1 MRTPKPKLASIA
13 ATSALLA
20 IGCAGVPQADSEK
33 QASAVQV
40 YETDPYGGKSY
51 EVVGRLWADSRR
63 SAFWIPTHPTKDA
76 AIASIQAEAAR
87 LNADALV
94 SVSCVDQR
102 GSTWFRKD
110 EPAFVCYGV
119 AIQMRQRQG

>member
-1 MRTPKPKLASIA
+1 MPRLASIVA
-13 ATSALLA
+13 AGALLA
-20 IGCAGVPQADSEK
+20 TGCAGVPQAESAK
-33 QASAVQV
+33 QPTAVQV
-40 YETDPYGGKSY
+40 YETDPYVGKSY

-87 LNADALV
+87 MNADALV

-110 EPAFVCYGV
+110 EPAFLCYGV
-119 AIQMRQRQG
+119 AVQLRQRQG